1 MLKGLLDKK
10 TCAACKVC
18 CGFDNTDLWEM
29 PVMNEKTMFKL
40 KEFKPEVN
48 YVNKDGGFMVD
59 AGKLQDGEL
68 FYCPALDPQSGCI
81 LGEDKPFD
89 CLIWPF
95 RIMSVGADYL
105 AITISP
111 VCPELYS
118 RPLSELMDFLYSG
131 LEEEILEYAQKHPEI
146 IKQYE
151 QNYPILLL
159 KKRF

>member
-1 MLKGLLDKK
+1 MLTGLLDKK

-18 CGFDNTDLWEM
+18 CGFDKTDLWEM

-48 YVNKDGGFMVD
+48 YVNKDGGFIVD
-59 AGKLQDGEL
+59 AGKLHDGEL
-68 FYCPALDPQSGCI
+68 FYCPALDPQLGCI

-89 CLIWPF
+89 CFIWPF

-131 LEEEILEYAQKHPEI
+131 LEKTILEYAQKHPEI

-151 QNYPILLL
+151 PNYPILSL